1 MNNFIMM
8 KKFSLLKIIL
18 KLSLLLT
25 IKSNN
30 LIDPNDKIIRLSED
44 QGYNIRIP
52 QDHFFNDICQYYSSE
67 YKTDVS
73 LEYRR
78 KYYYYPNGKQ
88 LIINNNYKINEVF
101 SEPKR
106 NNIFLCFKYY
116 LDIYYLYKNICLY
129 FIVFIFLFQILILII
144 YLCGRYK
151 NASEYTPE
159 AYLNYLKNNKN
170 KNTYNIRNIINKY
183 FVQGSSQN
191 INQNE
196 NENDNTKET
205 FSKFQEENNN
215 EYLNNNINNHQN
227 LKEKIKNG
235 SNIVLTK
242 NIFLNPSIEIKNN
255 EENNSKKDELN
266 TTGDFQHNLD
276 EIDDNDIDIE
286 QQFHKA
292 NINPDEIYT
301 FGGLR
306 LDIDNKEDS
315 NKKKMISEES
325 QKEEKTKYVFNKINN
340 INNTNNTQ
348 IKENKYNNNNTQ
360 VNQIV
365 NNILTKEELF
375 YSGYSVV
382 ILQDK
387 RTFKE
392 IYFDILSHC
401 QIIYYFLQNF
411 YIYEDTRL
419 TFIYYTIKLFLYFI
433 LTVIFLNDISIINQ
447 IYDHNFTYS
456 SYFFR
461 SLIITIIAN
470 ILSQFL
476 FLFTNSKRMYIRYNN
491 KIKNSLFGKKRIIKY
506 VLKDIVELI
515 NYNLFWKILF
525 LFFICIFIFCVSFF
539 LSICF
544 CIAYYNTQFIAIKCI
559 ILCIMISQICPFFL
573 ALIPAKLRKKSIETK
588 SNKLFMISQTI
599 DSYFLP

>member
-1 MNNFIMM
+1 MM

-18 KLSLLLT
+18 KFGLLIIT

-30 LIDPNDKIIRLSED
+30 TIDPNDKIIRLSEN

-52 QDHFFNDICQYYSSE
+52 QDKFFNDICQSYSSE

-88 LIINNNYKINEVF
+88 LIITNNYKIKEVF

-116 LDIYYLYKNICLY
+116 LDIKYLYKNICLY
-129 FIVFIFLFQILILII
+129 FIVFTFILQSLILII
-144 YLCGRYK
+144 FLCGKYK

-159 AYLNYLKNNKN
+159 AYFNYLKNNKN
-170 KNTYNIRNIINKY
+170 KNIYNMRNVLN
-183 FVQGSSQN
+183 QGSSQN

-196 NENDNTKET
+196 NENDNTKAT

-215 EYLNNNINNHQN
+215 EYLNNNIDNHQN
-227 LKEKIKNG
+227 LKEEIKNG
-235 SNIVLTK
+235 SDKVLVK
-242 NIFLNPSIEIKNN
+242 NKFLNRSIEIKNN
-255 EENNSKKDELN
+255 EENNAKKEELN

-276 EIDDNDIDIE
+276 EIENDIDIE
-286 QQFHKA
+286 QQIHKA

-306 LDIDNKEDS
+306 LDVDNKEDS
-315 NKKKMISEES
+315 NKKKIISEDS
-325 QKEEKTKYVFNKINN
+325 HKEEKTKYVFNKINN
-340 INNTNNTQ
+340 INNTNNNPQ
-348 IKENKYNNNNTQ
+348 INNNNYNNNTQ
-360 VNQIV
+360 VNQMD

-382 ILQDK
+382 MLEDK
-387 RTFKE
+387 RPFKE

-401 QIIYYFLQNF
+401 QIIFYFLQNF

-419 TFIYYTIKLFLYFI
+419 TFLYYTIKLFLYFI
-433 LTVIFLNDISIINQ
+433 LIVISLNEISIINQ
-447 IYDHNFTYS
+447 IYDNNFTYS

-461 SLIITIIAN
+461 SLIITIIVN
-470 ILSQFL
+470 IISQFL
-476 FLFTNSKRMYIRYNN
+476 FVFTNTKRMYIRYNN

-544 CIAYYNTQFIAIKCI
+544 CVAYYNTQFIAIKCI
-559 ILCIMISQICPFFL
+559 IICVMISQICPFFL
-573 ALIPAKLRKKSIETK
+573 VLIPAKLRKKAIETK
-588 SNKLFMISQTI
+588 SNKLFILSQTI